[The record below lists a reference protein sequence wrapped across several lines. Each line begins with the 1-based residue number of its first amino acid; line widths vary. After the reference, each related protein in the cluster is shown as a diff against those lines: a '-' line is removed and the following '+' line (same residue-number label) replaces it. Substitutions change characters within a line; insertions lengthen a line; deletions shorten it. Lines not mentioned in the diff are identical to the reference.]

1 MIKIVICEDNFS
13 CREKLKENL
22 EIILNKLT
30 NQFEIIVFNC
40 GQGLIDN
47 YPEDAYEKVN
57 KYGSRKKKL
66 EKKTKVVKSYL

>member
-40 GQGLIDN
+40 GEDLINN

-57 KYGSRKKKL
+57 KYGSRKKN
-66 EKKTKVVKSYL
+66 